1 MKFKIKN
8 LHFILFAL
16 LLIIVFGFNRLVN
29 IALLFYS
36 FIQSLFKNFSQAISI
51 VDYSLIDN
59 FISFILIIVLVFYL
73 LLKRNNKNIFNEKL
87 SFTTSVII
95 VLFIFFIFA
104 PVVSTSDPDYQSN
117 IGISKLLP
125 PFSSV
130 KMVYPLDDNET
141 DNFSGFKNQLLN
153 ENSIYIDS
161 INKIGTDYYFF
172 QRGIK
177 LITGKDKIIFKDDT
191 PLVKSRIFILGTDE
205 FGRDVFSRLIYGTRI
220 SMVVGLGAVIVSF
233 ILGIG
238 LGFLSGYSG
247 WFADTILNRFTDM
260 FLSFPV
266 IFLII
271 LILAFFGNSIFTI
284 ILILGFS
291 GWMSLFKIV
300 RGEVIAVK
308 QKDYFITAYM
318 IGLPGWKL
326 LTKEIL
332 PIIIAPVIVNLV
344 FLYGNVIL
352 AEAALSYLGLGTG
365 LNYPSWG
372 AMIEA
377 GQEYLSQAWWMIFFP
392 GLALVLTLF
401 AANNLGRILNQYYN
415 PRISK

>member
-1 MKFKIKN
+1 LKLKIEN
-8 LHFILFAL
+8 RHFILFTL
-16 LLIIVFGFNRLVN
+16 ILIIALRFSRLTD
-29 IALLFYS
+29 IAVLFYS
-36 FIQSLFKNFSQAISI
+36 FIKSLFENISGTI
-51 VDYSLIDN
+51 TLVDIALVDN
-59 FISFILIIVLVFYL
+59 FLSFILIIALVIYL
-73 LLKRNNKNIFNEKL
+73 FLIRKRSTIFNKEL
-87 SFTTSVII
+87 SFTSSLIV
-95 VLFIFFIFA
+95 VLFLFFIFA
-104 PVVSTSDPDYQSN
+104 PVISTSNPDFQNN

-130 KMVYPLDDNET
+130 KLIYRVSDEENNNL
-141 DNFSGFKNQLLN
+141 SKLKNQLLN
-153 ENSIYIDS
+153 ENPVYIDS
-161 INKIGTDYYFF
+161 IEKINGENYYF
-172 QRGIK
+172 QK
-177 LITGKDKIIFKDDT
+177 ETKTEADKEKIIFENSS
-191 PLVKSRIFILGTDE
+191 PLVDSRLFILGTDE
-205 FGRDVFSRLIYGTRI
+205 FGRDVFSRLVYGTRI
-220 SMVVGLGAVIVSF
+220 SMIVGLGAVIVSF

-238 LGFLSGYSG
+238 LGFISGYSG
-247 WFADTILNRFTDM
+247 RFSDTLLNRLTDM

-308 QKDYFITAYM
+308 QKDYFITAVM
-318 IGLPGWKL
+318 VGLPGRKL
-326 LTKEIL
+326 LTREIL
-332 PIIIAPVIVNLV
+332 PIIIAPIIVNLV

-401 AANNLGRILNQYYN
+401 AANNLGRILNRFYN